1 MDRAHL
7 IEQQVFQPRW
17 AKAGIKENVNQQY
30 LNWLGT
36 DDDFRLPMRSAIGPQ
51 FFFSQSPRIQET
63 HRKLNVRHGRYHAPG
78 GLEHDPRDVYGIN
91 NSDMKIEPSKFN
103 FPVIVSNSGDSHTIF

>member
-17 AKAGIKENVNQQY
+17 KRDGLKENITQQY
-30 LNWLGT
+30 LNVWGT

-63 HRKLNVRHGRYHAPG
+63 QRKLNVRHGRYHAPG
-78 GLEHDPRDVYGIN
+78 GLEYDPRDVYGIN
-91 NSDMKIEPSKFN
+91 TSDMKIEPSDWN
-103 FPVIVSNSGDSHTIF
+103 FPVIESNRGDSHNIF